1 MHHILLLH
9 HIECEALVKLKPRTT
24 VEGVRGCA
32 RYVGRVHSRCALY
45 IRLACGCTWVDISL
59 QLFLRSP
66 NLVGYTSSDTA
77 TRKDAAS
84 SDFIVMNKATASSLA
99 ALQEDIRGAVE
110 TLDRIDEF
118 LLPNESPDNS
128 GLGFNLCAEA
138 TLTHT
143 PNWL

>member
-1 MHHILLLH
+1 
-9 HIECEALVKLKPRTT
+9 
-24 VEGVRGCA
+24 
-32 RYVGRVHSRCALY
+32 
-45 IRLACGCTWVDISL
+45 
-59 QLFLRSP
+59 
-66 NLVGYTSSDTA
+66 
-77 TRKDAAS
+77 
-84 SDFIVMNKATASSLA
+84 MNKATASSLA

-138 TLTHT
+138 TRTHT